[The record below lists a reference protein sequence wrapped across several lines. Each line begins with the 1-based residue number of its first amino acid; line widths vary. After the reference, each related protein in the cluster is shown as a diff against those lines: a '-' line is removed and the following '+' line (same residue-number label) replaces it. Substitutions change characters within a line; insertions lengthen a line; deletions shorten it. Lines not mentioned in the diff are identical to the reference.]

1 MKIEIGKE
9 YMVTARFKKCL
20 VEKEYWSKPEKTICV
35 EQLWRNGSFIIRP
48 QNQDEVDYLTQSS
61 AEDVDNSDE
70 LEIGVFEDWEFD
82 STYDGISTDLQFLGS
97 HEWTEEEEEEITD
110 GYFEEWSSYLE
121 EDLGMDCDECE
132 YYIYSGIDI
141 EEFKGYGV

>member
-61 AEDVDNSDE
+61 AEDVDNFDE

-82 STYDGISTDLQFLGS
+82 SSYDGISTDLQFLGS